1 MTGFDIFVLIIILA
15 LLIRGIWI
23 GFIRQIA
30 FFLAL
35 ILGFIFAGTLTVPL
49 ARLVGSMLATPL
61 SHFFLIYLLL
71 FGSGALAVV
80 LAGRSLLKLVEAAN
94 LSWLDRAFGGIL
106 GLCKALFIASFIFLM
121 AMFLWPP
128 NRDSL
133 KSALFYPLL
142 SKSSMVLMSF
152 VKDEELRYYFL
163 GKKPTIQEDGDF
175 SIPASPAV
183 PSSERLRRN
192 SI

>member
-1 MTGFDIFVLIIILA
+1 MTGFDTFVIIITLA

-30 FFLAL
+30 FVLAL

-49 ARLVGSMLATPL
+49 ARLIGFVIENPL
-61 SHFFLIYLLL
+61 PRLFLIYMLL

-80 LAGRSLLKLVEAAN
+80 LAGRSLQKLVDAVN
-94 LSWLDRAFGGIL
+94 LSWLDRAFGGVL
-106 GLCKALFIASFIFLM
+106 GLFKALFITSFIFLM

-128 NRDSL
+128 NRDYL
-133 KSALFYPLL
+133 KSTLCYPLL
-142 SKSSMVLMSF
+142 SKSSSFLMTF
-152 VKDEELRYYFL
+152 VKDEELRNHFL
-163 GKKPTIQEDGDF
+163 GKEPLLQDGYISIQPT
-175 SIPASPAV
+175 PAV